1 MLICHVYSVPDTL
14 RVPQFHRLPNVKGE
28 AIRRDQPGSQ
38 LARVATGHLGLEA
51 SVELADRELQ
61 RAEEGGD
68 EPAAG

>member
-1 MLICHVYSVPDTL
+1 MPIHAGGSFEPINRWKAFTDEEL
-14 RVPQFHRLPNVKGE
+14 
-28 AIRRDQPGSQ
+28 SQ